1 MNKLGN
7 RYYCH
12 DSLKNEEEEKWQYLL
27 DYAFDKAD
35 FVEFNLLYLN
45 QQITPEIEALSKDL
59 VEKSKRKRKIYS
71 NGNYYVRYIL
81 SDKVKEFI
89 KSKRYGDWRGYN
101 YEDISFVKD
110 GKEFLAT
117 NTHENL
123 IILKMDHL
131 FRDKLSEKGFDFWC
145 DWGTTPELDFK

>member
-1 MNKLGN
+1 MNKLEN

-12 DSLKNEEEEKWQYLL
+12 DSLKDEEEEKWQYLL

-81 SDKVKEFI
+81 SDKMKEFI
-89 KSKRYGDWRGYN
+89 KF
-101 YEDISFVKD
+101 ISFGLCFIIFKLCICI
-110 GKEFLAT
+110 FI
-117 NTHENL
+117 NL
-123 IILKMDHL
+123 NCFSTYSCIL
-131 FRDKLSEKGFDFWC
+131 FVC
-145 DWGTTPELDFK
+145 CC